1 MDDLISRS
9 ALMKLL
15 GEYQDDCEKIMVTPS
30 YWTALNMIN
39 DLPTVDAVEVV
50 RCKDCVYYNP
60 RYHTCMGLYLAG
72 QTITTGYC
80 FNGSRKKV

>member
-1 MDDLISRS
+1 MSDLINRK

-30 YWTALNMIN
+30 YFEALSFI
-39 DLPTVDAVEVV
+39 DEFPTVDAVEVV

-60 RYHTCMGLYLAG
+60 RYHTCTSIYLAG
-72 QTITTGYC
+72 QTLVNGYC
-80 FNGSRKKV
+80 FNGTRKKV